1 MTHILVTNDDGV
13 ESEGIKALAESLRAV
28 KGVTVTVVAPD
39 RERST
44 VSHSLTLH
52 KPLRVKQMSD
62 AVYAVDGTPTDAV
75 FLGVSALHE
84 KKPDYIFSGI
94 NRGGNLGDDVHYSGT
109 VSAAVEGAI
118 MGIPSVA
125 ISQLGLNK
133 FDFSMAAKFAQKILQ
148 MILKNPLPP
157 EIVLNVNVPENAQTL
172 DYEIVK
178 TGKRDYGTLHEKR
191 EDPRGKTYYWIG
203 GNQYN
208 FCDVPHSDCNTIVS
222 GKISVTPLAI
232 NLTNHEFMNK
242 MKTWK

>member
-28 KGVTVTVVAPD
+28 KNVTVTVVAPD

-52 KPLRVKQMSD
+52 KPLRVKQKSD
-62 AVYAVDGTPTDAV
+62 TVYAVDGTPTDAV
-75 FLGVSALHE
+75 FLGVSALL
-84 KKPDYIFSGI
+84 KNKPDYIFSGI

-109 VSAAVEGAI
+109 VSAAVEGGI

-125 ISQLGLNK
+125 ISQLGLEE
-133 FDFSMAAKFAQKILQ
+133 FDFSMAAKFAQKILH
-148 MILKNPLPP
+148 MILKNPLPS
-157 EIVLNVNVPENAQTL
+157 EIVLNVNVPEHAQTL

-208 FCDVPHSDCNTIVS
+208 FCDIPHSDCNAIVA

-232 NLTNHEFMNK
+232 NLTNHEFMNV